1 MSIGASGAET
11 ANKTEVVAKKV
22 AAAASVGVVDA
33 ASSRIHKAALEE
45 STNAY
50 GLVAAAD
57 IAFFNFMMSLS
68 MAGYVSTVNKMAAAS
83 TILALAPSTTH
94 RHHTHPSRKMSS
106 TPCQ

>member
-11 ANKTEVVAKKV
+11 ANTTEVVAKKL
-22 AAAASVGVVDA
+22 ATSASVGVVDA
-33 ASSRIHKAALEE
+33 ASSRIHKAALGE

-50 GLVAAAD
+50 GLVAAAEV
-57 IAFFNFMMSLS
+57 AFFNFIMSLS
-68 MAGYVSTVNKMAAAS
+68 MVGYFSTVNKTVAAS

-94 RHHTHPSRKMSS
+94 RHHTHPSRTMSS